1 MNSIQ
6 EQYKELYR
14 NFESVVDHLRTVHEG
29 DDPDNYLDQL
39 ECQLDKAR
47 PVSDESDTTKTNP
60 TTEELIWASGHF
72 LTIPFPLNFR
82 DFSDEELDEYIDNH
96 STESTEGYE
105 PEDVFEKID
114 SLAYS
119 MRAYN
124 NGFRFWKEE
133 VSNE

>member
-6 EQYKELYR
+6 EQYKELYE
-14 NFESVVDHLRTVHEG
+14 NFQSVVDHLRTVYEG

-39 ECQLDKAR
+39 QCQLDKAR
-47 PVSDESDTTKTNP
+47 PVSDESDTT
-60 TTEELIWASGHF
+60 EDVIWASGHF

-82 DFSDEELDEYIDNH
+82 HFSDEELNEYIDNH

-105 PEDVFEKID
+105 PEDVVEMID
-114 SLAYS
+114 DLAWS